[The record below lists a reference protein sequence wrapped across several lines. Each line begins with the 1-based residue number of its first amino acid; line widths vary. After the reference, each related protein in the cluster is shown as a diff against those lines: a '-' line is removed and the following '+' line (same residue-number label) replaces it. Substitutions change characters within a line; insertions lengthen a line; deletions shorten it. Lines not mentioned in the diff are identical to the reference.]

1 MDTNVRAIYLDIGGR
16 RAGGRGSGRTRRS
29 RRRRWH
35 SLHVSSIV
43 SHPLPSPPSA
53 DTHTHQRASVKPK
66 KPTPLYTA
74 RQNRPSMPV
83 FPPYPA
89 TDKAYVCV
97 CVPVLC
103 SCRRRCRRRC
113 ARVQIQ
119 YYSALP
125 PHVVCA
131 REQHTHAH
139 AHTYT
144 LYQKTKASSSGLVGA
159 RRSDG
164 SGDGGGALAHV
175 ARKSIT
181 ERSPHALS
189 ESAAKTRIRVHTFL
203 YHVHA
208 FRRRRRRCP
217 PSRWYVENPAPSP
230 PPPPTP
236 TTPPVRR
243 QRRRLQNGKCYSHS
257 PLRSAPHLGA
267 PWPYAECR
275 ATHIPA
281 FRATTFSVR
290 LFLYPAAVAA
300 ATCATTKSWCV
311 QPKPSAIRK
320 HITQPT
326 PPVCALRF
334 ESLRFELPR
343 LASPRLAASLP
354 PPKTRLAFL
363 PFCRHSTLGVRV
375 CVQLSLAHI
384 AQSFGDQSHTHT
396 QTLGKLD
403 FSASPQRV
411 RTPKTARPPPPP
423 LLPSQQQRW
432 QQCGNDSVGRAR
444 RHGPIMADGNPHT
457 NTFTLSARAPARS

>member
-53 DTHTHQRASVKPK
+53 DTHTHQIASVKPK

-230 PPPPTP
+230 PPPPPLRFDANDDVCKTVNVIRILRCG
-236 TTPPVRR
+236 VRR
-243 QRRRLQNGKCYSHS
+243 IWGRRGRMQSVVPRIFQRSEQRRFPCACFCTQPPLPPPRVLRRSHGVCS
-257 PLRSAPHLGA
+257 PNHPQFANTSLSPPRPCARSASS
-267 PWPYAECR
+267 R
-275 ATHIPA
+275 
-281 FRATTFSVR
+281 
-290 LFLYPAAVAA
+290 
-300 ATCATTKSWCV
+300 
-311 QPKPSAIRK
+311 SASS
-320 HITQPT
+320 
-326 PPVCALRF
+326 C
-334 ESLRFELPR
+334 
-343 LASPRLAASLP
+343 LASPRLAS
-354 PPKTRLAFL
+354 
-363 PFCRHSTLGVRV
+363 
-375 CVQLSLAHI
+375 
-384 AQSFGDQSHTHT
+384 
-396 QTLGKLD
+396 
-403 FSASPQRV
+403 
-411 RTPKTARPPPPP
+411 P
-423 LLPSQQQRW
+423 LLCHPQKPDSLSCHSAGIRRW
-432 QQCGNDSVGRAR
+432 VCECVCSSV
-444 RHGPIMADGNPHT
+444 
-457 NTFTLSARAPARS
+457 